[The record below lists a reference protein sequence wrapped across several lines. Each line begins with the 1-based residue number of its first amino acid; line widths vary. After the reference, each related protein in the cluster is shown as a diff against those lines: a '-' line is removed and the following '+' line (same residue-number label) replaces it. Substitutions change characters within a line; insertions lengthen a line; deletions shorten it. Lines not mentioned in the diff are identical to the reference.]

1 MKGGKSKFKL
11 SRREQQDLMDKIILQ
26 TLMKVDSARWTEL
39 EKKILGRSFS
49 FATSQRFRSRMR
61 YLLNKKLIE
70 RIQRGTYKITE
81 SGIKYLETLKSMYVN
96 FDEKYFLAVK

>member
-1 MKGGKSKFKL
+1 MKKKTSQLKL

-39 EKKILGRSFS
+39 EKRVLGTRLP

-70 RIQRGTYKITE
+70 RVQRGTYKITK
-81 SGIKYLETLKSMYVN
+81 SGIKYLETLKSIYVN
-96 FDEKYFLAVK
+96 FDERKF